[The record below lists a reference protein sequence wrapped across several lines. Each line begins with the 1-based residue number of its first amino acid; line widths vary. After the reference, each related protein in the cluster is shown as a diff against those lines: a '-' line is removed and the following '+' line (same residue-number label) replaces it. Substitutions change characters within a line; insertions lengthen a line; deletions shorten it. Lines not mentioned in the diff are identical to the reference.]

1 MKRVA
6 KKNSIFIE
14 NLRKEIEEAAE
25 FAGVDFDTA
34 VDILDNFFFLLK
46 RNLGDPRLPQIRLG
60 KFGVFTATVGAIR
73 NSIRSSFASY
83 RTNPTLETKS
93 LLIDKIVKLWKVRNR
108 LILANDEISDGFK
121 WTLKRSKNFREE
133 EAKKLLKDKYHLYYN
148 KDGTRIKYDR
158 NGYPIIED
166 NNKDG
171 EETER

>member
-1 MKRVA
+1 VA

-14 NLRKEIEEAAE
+14 NLKKEIEEAAKFGE
-25 FAGVDFDTA
+25 VDFDSA

-46 RNLGDPRLPQIRLG
+46 RSLGDPRLPQIRLG
-60 KFGVFTATVGAIR
+60 RFGVFTATVGAIR

-121 WTLKRSKNFREE
+121 WTLKRSRNFREE

-148 KDGTRIKYDR
+148 KDGTRIRYDR
-158 NGYPIIED
+158 NGYPIKED
-166 NNKDG
+166 NKDG
-171 EETER
+171 EAIE